1 MQHNIRS
8 ARLAELARE
17 DERHAEA
24 EALARV
30 GRQEGGEQR
39 EDREEDRRHEKVVIV
54 LRRAVS
60 LHSDAA
66 SQRGDGCAW
75 ARRTKKVCSRVSRT
89 SYAMTGHGSFGQHG

>member
-1 MQHNIRS
+1 MVSGGGGGAMQLIRS

-39 EDREEDRRHEKVVIV
+39 ED
-54 LRRAVS
+54 
-60 LHSDAA
+60 
-66 SQRGDGCAW
+66 
-75 ARRTKKVCSRVSRT
+75 
-89 SYAMTGHGSFGQHG
+89 

>member
-1 MQHNIRS
+1 MKLNIRS

-39 EDREEDRRHEKVVIV
+39 EDREQDTRHEQIVIV

-60 LHSDAA
+60 VHADAA
-66 SQRGDGCAW
+66 SHGSDWRAL
-75 ARRTKKVCSRVSRT
+75 ARLTKKVCSRVSRT